1 MKFTKNDIKPV
12 IVLGVIFLVAA
23 VLIAGI
29 NVFTAPEVEKRE
41 QQAINDSLSAVM
53 PGGNF
58 ENVTTNFELIGT
70 SVTAVYKNTAAEGG
84 YVVTLSTAKGYTG
97 NPILLTIAI
106 VDGEVVDGVAQGK
119 IVGAVVTSNP
129 ESKDTGKT
137 NSYFAGFVNKDAFE
151 IEAIANDKPD
161 LVAGVTY
168 STTAVRNAAY
178 DAFDV
183 LGYPVP
189 EIEEAPRIEN
199 ITAWS
204 FAGIAVAVLAI
215 GGAVAYTIVKRRKG
229 I

>member
-53 PGGNF
+53 PGGEF
-58 ENVTTNFELIGT
+58 ENVTTEFDLIGT
-70 SVTAVYKNTAAEGG
+70 SVTAVYKNTATEGG

-129 ESKDTGKT
+129 ESKGVDQTNAFFEGLVGKNPNET
-137 NSYFAGFVNKDAFE
+137 FE
-151 IEAIANDKPD
+151 TD
-161 LVAGVTY
+161 LITGVTY
-168 STTAVRNAAY
+168 SSTAVRNAAL

-183 LGYPVP
+183 LGYKVP
-189 EIEEAPRIEN
+189 TVEETPRIEN

-204 FAGIAVAVLAI
+204 FAGIAVAVLVI

>member
-41 QQAINDSLSAVM
+41 QQAIKDSLSSVM
-53 PGGNF
+53 PGGEF
-58 ENVTTNFELIGT
+58 ENVTTEFELIGT

-129 ESKDTGKT
+129 ESKGVDQTNAFFEGLVGKNPNET
-137 NSYFAGFVNKDAFE
+137 FE
-151 IEAIANDKPD
+151 AD
-161 LVAGVTY
+161 LITGVTY
-168 STTAVRNAAY
+168 SSTAVRNAAL
-178 DAFDV
+178 DSFRV

-189 EIEEAPRIEN
+189 KIEEAPRIEN

>member
-1 MKFTKNDIKPV
+1 MKFTKNDFKPV

-29 NVFTAPEVEKRE
+29 NVFTAPEIEERE

-58 ENVTTNFELIGT
+58 ENITTDFELIGT
-70 SVTAVYKNTAAEGG
+70 TVTAVYKNTNPEGG

-97 NPILLTIAI
+97 NPILLTVAI

-119 IVGAVVTSNP
+119 IAGAVVTSNP
-129 ESKDTGKT
+129 ESKGVDQTNAFFEGLVGKNPNET
-137 NSYFAGFVNKDAFE
+137 FE
-151 IEAIANDKPD
+151 TD
-161 LVAGVTY
+161 LITGVTY
-168 STTAVRNAAY
+168 SSTAVRNAAL
-178 DAFDV
+178 DAFRV

-189 EIEEAPRIEN
+189 EVEEAPRIEN